1 MEDLF
6 KKFIY
11 TGVGWISITA
21 EKFKKTIDKFVDD
34 GKISSEE
41 GKKIV
46 DDFLKNTE
54 TKRDEL
60 ENQFKSVVDKVI
72 KSVSFAKKEELKELA
87 ERIAKLEAQIA
98 KSSPEKKKTTT
109 RKTTAK
115 KTTTRKTNKKD
126 DSK

>member
-21 EKFKKTIDKFVDD
+21 EKFKKTIDEFVDD

-46 DDFLKNTE
+46 DDFLKNSE

-60 ENQFKSVVDKVI
+60 ESQFKNIVDKVI
-72 KSVSFAKKEELKELA
+72 NSVNFVKKEELE
-87 ERIAKLEAQIA
+87 KLEKRIIELEA
-98 KSSPEKKKTTT
+98 KVSKKPA
-109 RKTTAK
+109 AK
-115 KTTTRKTNKKD
+115 KTTTTKKTTTKKTNKKD